1 MAPMTA
7 VALMTGRPSV
17 AADDDFPDCA
27 VLFRWPV
34 HDALELVPLLA

>member
-7 VALMTGRPSV
+7 VALMTGRPSLPTTT
-17 AADDDFPDCA
+17 FPDCA